1 MTILAFNK
9 ESLLN
14 CRNLEPI
21 SEGKIKSVW
30 IDLQSIRFLT
40 CSLNID
46 SSEAA
51 FTITLSMKT
60 TTLYEI
66 QRVKFHST
74 I

>member
-40 CSLNID
+40 CSINID
-46 SSEAA
+46 SSEVA

-60 TTLYEI
+60 TMLYEI
-66 QRVKFHST
+66 QRVKFHSR